1 MTYAE
6 FTAYCARYGFTYV
19 ETTETGFNEL
29 IAIGFTDDDCYSIE
43 CDLQAGFT
51 IEESVAALG

>member
-1 MTYAE
+1 MTYTD
-6 FTAYCARYGFTYV
+6 FTALCARYGFTHI

-29 IAIGFTDDDCYSIE
+29 TALGFTLEDCYSIE

-51 IEESVAALG
+51 LSESLAALN